1 MGRGTVHW
9 MEALRRFA
17 TSVVALR
24 AELAMMA
31 RMRSLAPFIATLLV
45 CLIFIPALAQSPEV
59 FPGVDGVELA
69 IDALTGR
76 RVGVVTHQAAVSRDG
91 RLTMLVL
98 TSLPDVQLSAL
109 FAPEHGLGDDAPIS
123 LPANTPVYSL
133 FGRVTQPTRQM
144 LSGVDVLV
152 IDLQDVGVR
161 PFTYATTMAL
171 TMEAARS
178 AGKPVIVLDRPNP
191 MGGLLVDGP
200 VLEPKLR
207 SFIGMYPIPYV
218 HGMTIG
224 ELAQLYNRAFGIGA
238 DLRVVPMRG
247 WSRQMLW
254 ADTGL
259 PWVNPSPGLLTG
271 DSPFYYATTGAI
283 DGTNLW
289 NGVSTDSRFQVIV
302 ARWIDGARLA
312 ERLNRYKL
320 PGVIF
325 SAATVPLPFSKQ
337 VWSGVQLHVM
347 DPSQY
352 KPLTTTVYVL
362 VEIRKMYGNR
372 LVIRR
377 PRRGLPLFDRVWGT
391 REVRLGIMRG
401 DDAATI
407 VARWQPGL
415 QQFLALRQ
423 RYLLYP
429 DVPLSNRPAW
439 TQAPGDGQDNLQIT
453 IPQYRDRGFRE

>member
-1 MGRGTVHW
+1 M
-9 MEALRRFA
+9 
-17 TSVVALR
+17 R
-24 AELAMMA
+24 AEIAMMH
-31 RMRSLAPFIATLLV
+31 RVRLLAPFAAGLLV
-45 CLIFIPALAQSPEV
+45 WLILVLALAQRPEV
-59 FPGVDGVELA
+59 YPGVDGVEVAMDTLA
-69 IDALTGR
+69 GR
-76 RVGVVTHQAAVSRDG
+76 RLGVVTHQAAVSRDG

-98 TSLPDVQLSAL
+98 TLLPDVRLSAL
-109 FAPEHGLGDDAPIS
+109 FVPEHGLGEDTPVS
-123 LPANTPVYSL
+123 LPAGTPVYNL

-144 LSGVDVLV
+144 LSQVDVLV

-161 PFTYATTMAL
+161 PFTYASTMAL
-171 TMEAARS
+171 TMDAARR
-178 AGKPVIVLDRPNP
+178 AGKPVVVLDRPNP

-200 VLEPKLR
+200 VLEPQFR

-224 ELAQLYNRAFGIGA
+224 ELAQLYNRAFGIAA

-247 WSRQMLW
+247 WSRRMQW

-259 PWVNPSPGLLTG
+259 PWISPSPGLTTD
-271 DSPFYYATTGAI
+271 DSPFYYATTGAV

-289 NGVSTDSRFQVIV
+289 NGVSTDSRFQVIL
-302 ARWIDGARLA
+302 APWIEGAKLA
-312 ERLNRYKL
+312 ERLNQYQL

-325 SAATVPLPFSKQ
+325 SASSVPLPFTGKI
-337 VWSGVQLHVM
+337 WSGVRLHIT
-347 DPSQY
+347 DPSVY
-352 KPLTTTVYVL
+352 RPLTTAVYVL

-372 LVIRR
+372 LVFRR
-377 PRRGLPLFDRVWGT
+377 PRRGLPLFDQVWGT
-391 REVRLGIMRG
+391 RQVRLGILRG

-429 DVPLSNRPAW
+429 DETLESATGLLP
-439 TQAPGDGQDNLQIT
+439 DGT
-453 IPQYRDRGFRE
+453 ERGAKGR

>member
-289 NGVSTDSRFQVIV
+289 NGVSTDSRFQVIL
-302 ARWIDGARLA
+302 APWIDGARLA
-312 ERLNRYKL
+312 ERLNGYRL

-325 SAATVPLPFSKQ
+325 SGSSVPLPFTKKI
-337 VWSGVQLHVM
+337 WSGVRLQVT
-347 DPSQY
+347 DPSTY
-352 KPLTTTVYVL
+352 RPLTTTVYVL
-362 VEIRKMYGNR
+362 VEIRKMYGNHLVFR
-372 LVIRR
+372 L
-377 PRRGLPLFDRVWGT
+377 PRHGPPLFDQVWGT
-391 REVRLGIMRG
+391 RQVRLGILRG

-415 QQFLALRQ
+415 QKFLALRQ
-423 RYLLYP
+423 QYLLYP
-429 DVPLSNRPAW
+429 DVRLPETGNPQ
-439 TQAPGDGQDNLQIT
+439 TIVPGIRAVSL
-453 IPQYRDRGFRE
+453 RK

>member
-1 MGRGTVHW
+1 
-9 MEALRRFA
+9 
-17 TSVVALR
+17 
-24 AELAMMA
+24 MMP
-31 RMRSLAPFIATLLV
+31 RMRSLVPFVATLLV
-45 CLIFIPALAQSPEV
+45 CLIFIPALAQNPEV

-69 IDALTGR
+69 IDTLTGR
-76 RVGVVTHQAAVSRDG
+76 RIGVVTHQAAVTRDG

-98 TSLPDVQLSAL
+98 TLLPDVHLSAL
-109 FAPEHGLGDDAPIS
+109 FAPEHGFGDDAPAS
-123 LPANTPVYSL
+123 LPVSTPVYSL

-144 LSGVDVLV
+144 LSRVDVLV

-161 PFTYATTMAL
+161 PFTYASTMAL
-171 TMEAARS
+171 AMEAARS
-178 AGKPVIVLDRPNP
+178 AGKPVVVLDRPNP

-200 VLEPKLR
+200 VLEPQFR

-238 DLRVVPMRG
+238 DLHVVPMRG
-247 WSRQMLW
+247 WSRRMRW

-259 PWVNPSPGLLTG
+259 PWVNPSPGLTTD

-312 ERLNRYKL
+312 ERLNRYNL

-337 VWSGVQLHVM
+337 IWSGVQLHVM
-347 DPSQY
+347 DPSLY

-362 VEIRKMYGNR
+362 VEIHKMYGNR
-372 LVIRR
+372 LLFRR

-391 REVRLGIMRG
+391 RQVRLGIMRG

-407 VARWQPGL
+407 VARWQPAL
-415 QQFLALRQ
+415 QQFLVLRQ

-429 DVPLSNRPAW
+429 DVPLPERPGW
-439 TQAPGDGQDNLQIT
+439 TKAPGDGQANPQTT
-453 IPQYRDRGFRE
+453 IPQFGDRGVRE

>member
-17 TSVVALR
+17 TSAVALR

-31 RMRSLAPFIATLLV
+31 RMRSLAPFIAALLV

-98 TSLPDVQLSAL
+98 TSLPDVQLSVL

-144 LSGVDVLV
+144 LSRVDVLV

-200 VLEPKLR
+200 VMEPKLR

-289 NGVSTDSRFQVIV
+289 NGVSTDSRFQATV

-312 ERLNRYKL
+312 ERLNR
-320 PGVIF
+320 
-325 SAATVPLPFSKQ
+325 
-337 VWSGVQLHVM
+337 
-347 DPSQY
+347 
-352 KPLTTTVYVL
+352 
-362 VEIRKMYGNR
+362 
-372 LVIRR
+372 
-377 PRRGLPLFDRVWGT
+377 
-391 REVRLGIMRG
+391 
-401 DDAATI
+401 
-407 VARWQPGL
+407 
-415 QQFLALRQ
+415 
-423 RYLLYP
+423 
-429 DVPLSNRPAW
+429 
-439 TQAPGDGQDNLQIT
+439 
-453 IPQYRDRGFRE
+453 

>member
-1 MGRGTVHW
+1 MAARS
-9 MEALRRFA
+9 AKRRWPFVLA
-17 TSVVALR
+17 ILTAVV
-24 AELAMMA
+24 LAA
-31 RMRSLAPFIATLLV
+31 VLTA
-45 CLIFIPALAQSPEV
+45 ALAHGPEV
-59 FPGVDGVELA
+59 YPGVDGIELA
-69 IDALTGR
+69 GTLTGR
-76 RVGVVTHQAAVSRDG
+76 RIGVVTHQAAVSRDG
-91 RLTMLVL
+91 RLTTLVL

-109 FAPEHGLGDDAPIS
+109 FAPEHGLGDDTPDS
-123 LPANTPVYSL
+123 LPARAPIYSL
-133 FGRVTQPTRQM
+133 FGRVTQPTRRM

-161 PFTYATTMAL
+161 PFTYGSTMAL
-171 TMEAARS
+171 AMEAAHR

-191 MGGLLVDGP
+191 MGGSLVDGP
-200 VLEPKLR
+200 VLEPQFR

-289 NGVSTDSRFQVIV
+289 NGVSTDSRFQVIL
-302 ARWIDGARLA
+302 APWIDGARLA
-312 ERLNRYKL
+312 ERLNGYRL

-325 SAATVPLPFSKQ
+325 SGSSVPLPFNKKI
-337 VWSGVQLHVM
+337 WSGVRLQVT
-347 DPSQY
+347 DPSTY
-352 KPLTTTVYVL
+352 RPLTTTVYVL
-362 VEIRKMYGNR
+362 VEIRKMYGNQLVFR
-372 LVIRR
+372 L
-377 PRRGLPLFDRVWGT
+377 PRHGPPLFDQVWGT
-391 REVRLGIMRG
+391 RQVRLGILRG
-401 DDAATI
+401 DDAAAI

-415 QQFLALRQ
+415 QKFLALRQ
-423 RYLLYP
+423 QYLLYP
-429 DVPLSNRPAW
+429 DVRLPETRNQQ
-439 TQAPGDGQDNLQIT
+439 TIVPGIRAGNL
-453 IPQYRDRGFRE
+453 RK